1 MDKETVSFYSRRIL
15 TEQGMVEGVLQ
26 VADGKFAGLIENPNP
41 AQIAAARDF
50 ADQRI
55 FAGIIDLHSHGY
67 RSWSA
72 KTIDKAEIQGLSKI
86 LPSIGVT
93 ATLATTSGWKAHE
106 MEMLSAIAEAL
117 DEGVTGA
124 RILGIHME
132 GPFFNPDKHNAT
144 PREEVILPSVEK
156 CEAYWQAARGKI
168 KYMTL
173 APEMPGAAETIHWLR
188 EHGIV
193 AGAGHTLADDEQMR
207 QAVRN
212 GIQVSIHTG
221 NAMRQIDRRDIGAL
235 GAALLDPE
243 VVCEIICDFYHLA
256 PRMLEIMFRI
266 KHNCDK
272 FIMIS
277 DSDTLSGVEPGTYFA
292 YGKRV
297 HVHSDGR
304 ILLDDGTISGSSKY
318 VLYGME
324 NLIEKLGL
332 APHLVSRMASL
343 NPARLLGIEAQKG
356 SIAPGKDA
364 DFFIINDRYEVQE
377 TWVEG
382 RRVFT
387 SADPI
392 LTNEHFSQFCQ
403 KLD

>member
-1 MDKETVSFYSRRIL
+1 
-15 TEQGMVEGVLQ
+15 
-26 VADGKFAGLIENPNP
+26 
-41 AQIAAARDF
+41 
-50 ADQRI
+50 
-55 FAGIIDLHSHGY
+55 
-67 RSWSA
+67 
-72 KTIDKAEIQGLSKI
+72 
-86 LPSIGVT
+86 
-93 ATLATTSGWKAHE
+93 
-106 MEMLSAIAEAL
+106 
-117 DEGVTGA
+117 
-124 RILGIHME
+124 
-132 GPFFNPDKHNAT
+132 
-144 PREEVILPSVEK
+144 
-156 CEAYWQAARGKI
+156 
-168 KYMTL
+168 
-173 APEMPGAAETIHWLR
+173 
-188 EHGIV
+188 
-193 AGAGHTLADDEQMR
+193 
-207 QAVRN
+207 
-212 GIQVSIHTG
+212 
-221 NAMRQIDRRDIGAL
+221 
-235 GAALLDPE
+235 
-243 VVCEIICDFYHLA
+243 
-256 PRMLEIMFRI
+256 MLEIMFRV
-266 KHNCDK
+266 KHNFDK

-356 SIAPGKDA
+356 SIALGKDA